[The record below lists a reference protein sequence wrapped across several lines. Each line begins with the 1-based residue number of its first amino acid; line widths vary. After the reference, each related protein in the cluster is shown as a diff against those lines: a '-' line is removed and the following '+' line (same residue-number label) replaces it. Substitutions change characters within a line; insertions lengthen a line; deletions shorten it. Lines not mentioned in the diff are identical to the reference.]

1 VVIII
6 VPGLKHTAYKVTK
19 TPWTLYDAAGSG
31 VLTLTKAWPVGITG
45 RVAVTVSAVE
55 GHVDCTGAVV
65 VAGESK
71 NFSAPGQ
78 RLTYT
83 TYLSALPAISTSGL
97 DCHVLV
103 EVITTGGQPYYE
115 ETLTAITCRWTPTQK
130 SFRNSL
136 GEWETSDAEV
146 LTTSTTCNAT
156 DILRYEGM
164 DYVIRQV
171 NPYSKLSGREFL
183 RRLYVTR

>member
-1 VVIII
+1 M
-6 VPGLKHTAYKVTK
+6 VPGLKHTCYLVAKSTAI
-19 TPWTLYDAAGSG
+19 LHDAVGSG
-31 VLTLTKAWPVGITG
+31 SLTLTGSWPSGLTG
-45 RVAVTVSAVE
+45 RVAITVTSE
-55 GHVDCTGAVV
+55 TGHTDCVGSLQVDSEAK
-65 VAGESK
+65 S
-71 NFSAPGQ
+71 FSASGQ

-83 TYLSALPAISTSGL
+83 TYLTARPVIVATGL
-97 DCHVLV
+97 DCHILV
-103 EVITTGGQPYYE
+103 EVLTASGQPYYA

-146 LTTSTTCNAT
+146 LTTSTLPNAT
-156 DILRYEGM
+156 DVLRYESV
-164 DYVIRQV
+164 DFVVRQV

>member
-1 VVIII
+1 M
-6 VPGLKHTAYKVTK
+6 VPGLKHTCYLVAKSIAK
-19 TPWTLYDAAGSG
+19 LYDAVGSG
-31 VLTLTKAWPVGITG
+31 SLSLTGSWPAGLAG
-45 RVAVTVSAVE
+45 RVAITVASAT
-55 GHVDCTGAVV
+55 GHTDCVGSVAV
-65 VAGESK
+65 GNESK
-71 NFSAPGQ
+71 SFSTSGQ

-83 TYLSALPAISTSGL
+83 TYLTTLPAIVTTGL
-97 DCHVLV
+97 DCHILV
-103 EVITTGGQPYYE
+103 EVLAASGQPYYL

-146 LTTSTTCNAT
+146 LTTSTACNAT
-156 DILRYEGM
+156 DVLQYEGR
-164 DYVIRQV
+164 DYVVRQV